1 VLDWKGPLGEGGPAG
16 RPSRPPSRTT
26 PGGVGRE
33 QRLVIVIFFS
43 KTSSQNQTVWA
54 FWGVS
59 TPGASVGAAVTGDFG
74 RGGTQSALGR
84 LKKTRILRRIT
95 IGDYACQSISKEET
109 CQTETRI
116 WSRQFSRK
124 NVCACLPSKL
134 SLTSRH
140 VIFA

>member
-1 VLDWKGPLGEGGPAG
+1 MGEGGPAG

-33 QRLVIVIFFS
+33 QSLVIVTFFS
-43 KTSSQNQTVWA
+43 KTSSQNQNCLG
-54 FWGVS
+54 FLGGVD
-59 TPGASVGAAVTGDFG
+59 PGGVR
-74 RGGTQSALGR
+74 RGGRHGR
-84 LKKTRILRRIT
+84 LREGWDPKCIGPSKKTRTLRRIT

-134 SLTSRH
+134 SFTSRH